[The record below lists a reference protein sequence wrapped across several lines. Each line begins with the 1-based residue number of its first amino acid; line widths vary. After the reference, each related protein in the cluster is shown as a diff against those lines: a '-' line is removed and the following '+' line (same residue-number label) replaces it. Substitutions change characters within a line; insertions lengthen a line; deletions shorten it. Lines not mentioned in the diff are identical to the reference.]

1 MSKRQIFKAD
11 RKRPLYANMTQSYS
25 HYSVLAA
32 RHYLRLQRR
41 QSLAN
46 RYCRFF
52 SNLDAPRSDLQ
63 HVPKENLPHGLQQP
77 I

>member
-11 RKRPLYANMTQSYS
+11 RKRPLYATLTQSYS

-32 RHYLRLQRR
+32 RHYMRQQRR
-41 QSLAN
+41 QSFTN
-46 RYCRFF
+46 RFF
-52 SNLDAPRSDLQ
+52 SNLDAPRNNLQ

-77 I
+77 V